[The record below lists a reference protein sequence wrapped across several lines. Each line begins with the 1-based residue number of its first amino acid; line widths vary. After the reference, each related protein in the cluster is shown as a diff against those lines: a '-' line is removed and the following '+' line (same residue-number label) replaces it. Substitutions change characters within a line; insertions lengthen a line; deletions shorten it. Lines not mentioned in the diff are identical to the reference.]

1 MQDKFIALLKE
12 VFEME
17 DQEINFEDNFR
28 EYDNW
33 DSLTHLSLIA
43 MLDDAYGIQI
53 EEGELKKLTTV
64 QDIFNK
70 IQST

>member
-1 MQDKFIALLKE
+1 
-12 VFEME
+12 ME
-17 DQEINFEDNFR
+17 DQEVNFEDNFR